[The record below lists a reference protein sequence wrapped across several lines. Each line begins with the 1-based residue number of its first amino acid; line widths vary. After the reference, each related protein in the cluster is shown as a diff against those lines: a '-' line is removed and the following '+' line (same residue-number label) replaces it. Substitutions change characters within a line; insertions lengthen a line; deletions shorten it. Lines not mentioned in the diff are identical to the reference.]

1 MTDTHRLDVWLQDN
15 VLEVRQPSKL
25 VLCGF
30 KFNWSSFTGS
40 FSMEVEGK
48 LLDYLFELY
57 VGLNGFMHF
66 REPVFH
72 SPLGVPASYSAINID
87 SETKLAISDV
97 VSNFFPKF
105 RAYGFHKDLN
115 KMIDSSSSMEE
126 RVIDQN
132 KLTDF
137 KSKLSQSILKL
148 TVIG

>member
-1 MTDTHRLDVWLQDN
+1 MTDIQKLDDWLEDN
-15 VLEVRQPSKL
+15 VFEVMHPSKL
-25 VLCGF
+25 VLYGF
-30 KFNWSSFTGS
+30 KFDWSTFTGS
-40 FSMEVEGK
+40 FFMEVEGK
-48 LLDYLFELY
+48 PLDYLFELY
-57 VGLNGFMHF
+57 VELNGLMHF
-66 REPVFH
+66 REPIFH

-115 KMIDSSSSMEE
+115 KMIDSSSSTGE

-132 KLTDF
+132 NLDEF
-137 KSKLSQSILKL
+137 KSKLAQSILRL